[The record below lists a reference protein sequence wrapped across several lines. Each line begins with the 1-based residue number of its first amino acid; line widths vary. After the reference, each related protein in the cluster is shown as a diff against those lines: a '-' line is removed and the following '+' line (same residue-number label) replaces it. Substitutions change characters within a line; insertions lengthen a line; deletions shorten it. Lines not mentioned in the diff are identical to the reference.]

1 MIRLESQHDVSFP
14 PDAVWPILSKTD
26 WLNRSVGLPPV
37 TYDVKPRAEGGSA
50 ITARTR
56 IMGQELRWR
65 EIPFEWS
72 RPDYYRV
79 RRIFEAGPFVEA
91 LLGMD
96 LQPTAV
102 SGTRVVVYSEITPR
116 HAVGGWL
123 AKRILGPKTTRD
135 MRRIMA
141 HLEEYL
147 RGRVPVGL
155 PRLPVQPVHEIALV
169 TGLKHLRGAS
179 QPPALVKRIEQ
190 FLRESP
196 DVELTHIRPF
206 AVARQWGADRWE
218 VFRLFLHATRAGLL
232 DLRWEILCPNCR
244 ASRQPLTT
252 SLSRIQ
258 REAHCEVCHIKYD
271 ADFDKSVELKFA
283 VNPAVR
289 ALDDQTYCLA
299 GPGGKPHVASQLW
312 LEPGEE
318 RAWRTPHSI
327 QPLRLCS
334 SQVKETALLPPLA
347 QPSVSLSPSEGERAG
362 ERGPHVLSHTAH
374 GRNPPKGSSHV
385 EPLNPPL
392 AGPSV
397 SLSPSEG
404 ERGPSKLFHI
414 PAHGESLSIRCEPA
428 KFIITSVPDEKCS
441 VRAVNPNPF
450 PVLLSLEETDWSDD
464 ILTAARAANW
474 QEFRDLFATEVISP
488 TEQVAVGSLVVLFTD
503 LRGSTALYRGI
514 GDAPAYAL
522 VRDHFAILREV
533 IGAQHGTVVKT
544 MGDAVMAA
552 FSRVDE
558 ALAAV
563 REIHRK
569 IAAQPPAGA
578 ALALKS
584 GLHLGPCLAVN
595 ANGRLDYFGSTVNLA
610 ARLVECCH
618 GGDLAV
624 SEEFFARPELQDFSR
639 ATGSDPE
646 SLEIRFRGFE
656 SPHRVKRIKMV

>member
-1 MIRLESQHDVSFP
+1 VIRLESQHDVSFP

-37 TYDVKPRAEGGSA
+37 SYDVKPRPEGGSA
-50 ITARTR
+50 IKARTR
-56 IMGQELRWR
+56 ILGQELRWR

-79 RRIFEAGPFVEA
+79 RRIFEAGPFAEA

-96 LQPTAV
+96 LNANPDG
-102 SGTRVVVYSEITPR
+102 GTRVVVYSEITPR
-116 HAVGGWL
+116 HALGGWIARCL
-123 AKRILGPKTTRD
+123 LGPKSTRD

-141 HLEEYL
+141 HLQEYL
-147 RGRVPVGL
+147 RGRIPVCL
-155 PRLPVQPVHEIALV
+155 PRLPVHPVHEIGLHS
-169 TGLKHLRGAS
+169 GLKLLRAAG
-179 QPPALVKRIEQ
+179 QPPALVNRLEQ
-190 FLRESP
+190 FLRDTP

-244 ASRQPLTT
+244 ASRDPLTT
-252 SLSRIQ
+252 SLSRLK

-289 ALDDQTYCLA
+289 SLDDQTYCLA

-312 LEPGEE
+312 LEPREE
-318 RAWRTPHSI
+318 RAWRIPHSL

-334 SQVKETALLPPLA
+334 SQVKETALLPPETA
-347 QPSVSLSPSEGERAG
+347 RA
-362 ERGPHVLSHTAH
+362 
-374 GRNPPKGSSHV
+374 KG
-385 EPLNPPL
+385 
-392 AGPSV
+392 G
-397 SLSPSEG
+397 G
-404 ERGPSKLFHI
+404 
-414 PAHGESLSIRCEPA
+414 LSIRCDPA
-428 KFIITSVPDEKCS
+428 QFVITSVADEKNS

-450 PVLLSLEETDWSDD
+450 PVLLSVEETEWSDE

-522 VRDHFAILREV
+522 VRDHFVILREV

-563 REIHRK
+563 REIHRQ
-569 IAAQPPAGA
+569 IAAQPPLGA

-624 SEEFFARPELQDFSR
+624 SEEFFARPELQEFSR
-639 ATGSDPE
+639 ATGSEPE

-656 SPHRVKRIKMV
+656 SPHRVKRIRVL